1 MEPPVYGLTLK
12 IYLCYNGLTRIRVV
26 LWCGG
31 SSSCQ
36 PVLFFGHHDCPDA
49 IKPKLRESIV
59 NLIEN
64 HTVDRFYVGQQGN
77 FDAIVRSVLRE
88 LISIYPHI
96 TYAVVLERMPL
107 KRSVVDNQDYSD
119 TILPEG
125 IETVHPRF
133 AISWRNRWM
142 IERSDYVVAYVTHSW
157 GGATQFAELA
167 KRQKKVVI
175 QLT

>member
-1 MEPPVYGLTLK
+1 MGLPEF
-12 IYLCYNGLTRIRVV
+12 GLFFGAEV
-26 LWCGG
+26 LLH
-31 SSSCQ
+31 
-36 PVLFFGHHDCPDA
+36 VNLYFFGHHDCPNS

-59 NLIEN
+59 DLIEN
-64 HTVDRFYVGQQGN
+64 HAVDCFYVGQQGN

-88 LISIYPHI
+88 LVLIYPHI

-107 KRSVVDNQDYSD
+107 KRSAVDNQDYSD

-125 IETVHPRF
+125 IETIHPRF